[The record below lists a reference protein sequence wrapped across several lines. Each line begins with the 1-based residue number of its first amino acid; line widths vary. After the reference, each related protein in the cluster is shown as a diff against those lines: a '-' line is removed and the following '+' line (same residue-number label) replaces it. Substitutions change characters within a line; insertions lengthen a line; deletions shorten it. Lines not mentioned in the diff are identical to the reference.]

1 MDLYIYIIVH
11 KLVLELITYCCLPP
25 PPACML
31 MIMLSMLSRLALLSP
46 CLEFSCAV
54 VNLFPCSRILRLPI
68 LGSVAL
74 FCWPRAPRFELRFAE
89 ETPVSDCNY
98 DYNKTTT
105 TTTTCFSINNYMQAS
120 CTSCFF
126 CWCGIV
132 GLPRTATTTCQK
144 VFW

>member
-1 MDLYIYIIVH
+1 MLF
-11 KLVLELITYCCLPP
+11 TAS

-46 CLEFSCAV
+46 CLEFPCAV
-54 VNLFPCSRILRLPI
+54 VNISPCSRILRLPI

-98 DYNKTTT
+98 DCNNNYNSISDCNYDYNTTT
-105 TTTTCFSINNYMQAS
+105 TTTPSPNATTSTATTTSTITTPSATNYMQAS
-120 CTSCFF
+120 
-126 CWCGIV
+126 
-132 GLPRTATTTCQK
+132 LLMR
-144 VFW
+144 

>member
-74 FCWPRAPRFELRFAE
+74 FCSPRAPRFELRFAE

-105 TTTTCFSINNYMQAS
+105 TTTTPSATVTTTTTTT
-120 CTSCFF
+120 TSTITTPSATTCKPLVRRFF
-126 CWCGIV
+126 C
-132 GLPRTATTTCQK
+132 
-144 VFW
+144 